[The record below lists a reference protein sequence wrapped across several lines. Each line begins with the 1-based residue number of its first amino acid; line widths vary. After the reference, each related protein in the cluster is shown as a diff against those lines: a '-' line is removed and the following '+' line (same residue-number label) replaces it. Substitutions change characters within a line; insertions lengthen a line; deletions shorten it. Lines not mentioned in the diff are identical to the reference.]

1 MRSLNFKE
9 VTLGCLSASV
19 LSACLGTEPSV
30 KNTVQEKP
38 HSSPVVE
45 AYVEYPGPDRKWV
58 GPKDFIIHIDTTHE
72 GGKGGNSEIIITKDE
87 RSVRTGPAIEKTRE
101 MLKDLESSVQG
112 GATLAP
118 IGCLSPVRVR
128 LIRAD
133 GGITQRQSCRG
144 QAGWPLLASQLT
156 DLFFEGISEQDAG
169 VKPEETK
176 ALEKVVEGAQPTHT
190 MTTPTTDGGAQ
201 KVPSAAEEKS
211 SNTSKTSTSKEG
223 NEAAVTEP
231 TEAKK
236 SSGEA
241 PSSSLGH
248 TEVSPAK
255 AEDPGKTPAGK
266 TDGSYTFKSEHKP
279 IE

>member
-1 MRSLNFKE
+1 MKSLNFKE

-30 KNTVQEKP
+30 KNAVQEKP

-45 AYVEYPGPDRKWV
+45 AYVEYPGPDKKWV

-72 GGKGGNSEIIITKDE
+72 GGKDGNSEIIITKDE
-87 RSVRTGPAIEKTRE
+87 RSVRKGPAIEKTRE

-156 DLFFEGISEQDAG
+156 DLFFEGISDQDAG

-190 MTTPTTDGGAQ
+190 MTTEGGTQ
-201 KVPSAAEEKS
+201 KVPAAAGAEEKS
-211 SNTSKTSTSKEG
+211 SDAKASSTSKEG
-223 NEAAVTEP
+223 SEAVGTAP
-231 TEAKK
+231 SEAKK
-236 SSGEA
+236 PSVEALSSSSGH
-241 PSSSLGH
+241 S
-248 TEVSPAK
+248 EVNPPAK
-255 AEDPGKTPAGK
+255 AEEAGKKPAGK
-266 TDGSYTFKSEHKP
+266 ADDSFSFTSEHKP